1 MISPGM
7 VKLCSIVVLFLFIFL
22 GIAQLYSTNEDI
34 KNILKFFI
42 FTGILLTTF
51 SAMIMF
57 LPKTEEK

>member
-34 KNILKFFI
+34 KNILNI
-42 FTGILLTTF
+42 SVFTGMLLTTF
-51 SAMIMF
+51 STMF
-57 LPKTEEK
+57 MSLPKTEEK